1 MAVSETIVRECFERH
16 GFLVR
21 QCRKHVTP
29 GARDEEDIDFLVLNP
44 RPEPAPGPLPFV
56 LEPADLRRLSRA
68 VVVVRGWH
76 TETFSP
82 ARLTGTP
89 EFFRFVEPERLQQ
102 ALHAFGPGPPPAK
115 ILVLPGL
122 PHTPVLRRQSIALLR
137 ERGVDAVLPF
147 RALLADLIEHVESNR
162 NYQKSDLLQTL
173 RLLKH
178 YEFLPAPQLDLFRP
192 PRRRRPARRRAQ
204 PVSDS
209 SNGAAGPLPAGT

>member
-1 MAVSETIVRECFERH
+1 MAVSETIVRECLEHH
-16 GFLVR
+16 GLLVR
-21 QCRKHVTP
+21 QCRKHVAP
-29 GARDEEDIDFLVLNP
+29 GAREEADIDFLVLNP
-44 RPEPAPGPLPFV
+44 CPEPASGPLPFV
-56 LEPADLRRLSRA
+56 LAPADLRRLERA

-89 EFFRFVEPERLQQ
+89 EFFRFVEPERLRQ
-102 ALHAFGPGPPPAK
+102 ALRAFGPGPSPAK

-122 PHTPVLRRQSIALLR
+122 PHTPALRRQSIALLR

-147 RALLADLIEHVESNR
+147 RALLADLIEHVEPNR

-178 YEFLPAPQLDLFRP
+178 YEFLRDDQLDLFKP
-192 PRRRRPARRRAQ
+192 PRRRRVREDPTDRADHPPASR
-204 PVSDS
+204 P
-209 SNGAAGPLPAGT
+209 GA